1 MSGRVPAGEILNE
14 AFQFGFYRWLTV
26 FRFAWAPLA
35 FTAVLMWA
43 LINVIFDKEALA
55 GIEKAADFE
64 RFSDIMNVS
73 PVAAIAMGIGAA
85 IVMMIAFAGM
95 FASVYRLVA
104 LGEDRP
110 GFLQVR
116 FDGPA
121 QRVFMAQIILNA
133 VNYVIGIAA
142 VLIGLTFA
150 GASLGDLV
158 ISSKEFFAL
167 VQQTAQDPSFQPSEA
182 QIQSM
187 AGPLRGIMLGGLI
200 AAPVLIFVNVKLSPF
215 LAGSAAENRL
225 LLFGAFR
232 LTAGHFWAIFGVIF
246 LFILALFAVGLA
258 FSLAMS
264 FVETMSNLGGSLA
277 FIGALFGVIGFA
289 ATVFYQVFIIGV
301 QLSLQAIIYRRLKT
315 GE

>member
-43 LINVIFDKEALA
+43 LINAIFDKEALA
-55 GIEKAADFE
+55 GIEKAADLE

-73 PVAAIAMGIGAA
+73 PVAAIVMGIGAA
-85 IVMMIAFAGM
+85 IVTMIAFAGM

-110 GFLQVR
+110 GFLQIR

-158 ISSKEFFAL
+158 ISSREFFAL
-167 VQQTAQDPSFQPSEA
+167 VHQTAQDPSFQPSEA

-200 AAPVLIFVNVKLSPF
+200 AAPALIFVNVKLSPF

-232 LTAGHFWAIFGVIF
+232 LTAGYFWAIFGVIF
-246 LFILALFAVGLA
+246 MFILALFAVGLA
-258 FSLAMS
+258 FSLVMS

-277 FIGALFGVIGFA
+277 FIGALFGVISFA

>member
-200 AAPVLIFVNVKLSPF
+200 AAPALIFVNVKLSPF

>member
-43 LINVIFDKEALA
+43 LITVIFDKEALA
-55 GIEKAADFE
+55 GIEKAADLE
-64 RFSDIMNVS
+64 KFSDIMNVS
-73 PVAAIAMGIGAA
+73 PVAAIALGIGAA

-167 VQQTAQDPSFQPSEA
+167 VQQTAQDPSFQPSDA